1 MRKEAKWAGC
11 RVVRR
16 KVRVKLGLFVHSEV
30 AVLRVSPL
38 GVFLFLGWGGEGS
51 ELRFMCCFSR
61 AEGA

>member
-16 KVRVKLGLFVHSEV
+16 KVRVKLGLFVHGEV
-30 AVLRVSPL
+30 GVLRVSPL
-38 GVFLFLGWGGEGS
+38 GVFLFGGGS
-51 ELRFMCCFSR
+51 GLRFLGCFSR